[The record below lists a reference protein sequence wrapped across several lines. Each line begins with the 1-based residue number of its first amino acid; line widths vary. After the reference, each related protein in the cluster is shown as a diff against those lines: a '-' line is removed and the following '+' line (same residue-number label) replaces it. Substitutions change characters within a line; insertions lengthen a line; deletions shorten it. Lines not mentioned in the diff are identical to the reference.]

1 MNNAVF
7 RGDLRA
13 RAASRKIF
21 AIELFYLG
29 VLGVLA
35 WLGMPPELGA
45 QPAERAASLTTALLV
60 VQAILITYFVSACAS
75 QEIAV
80 ETEKSPVD
88 LVFAPF
94 APRSIVAGKSLA
106 TLATV
111 GYWLLLGAPL
121 VALAAGIRRDSAAG
135 LVSAG
140 ALIAVVAWSMGQLG
154 LWLGVAIE
162 SEFSR
167 TLAHW
172 GFLTLVF
179 VGTLALPLPARTIN
193 PVVGIAAA
201 QSGALP
207 AAVYAG
213 YLVFGMACDAGARM
227 TLRRYLV

>member
-1 MNNAVF
+1 VSNPVL

-45 QPAERAASLTTALLV
+45 QAAERTTSLTTALLV
-60 VQAILITYFVSACAS
+60 VEAILVTYFASACAA

-94 APRSIVAGKSLA
+94 TPRSIVAGKSLA
-106 TLATV
+106 TLATA

-121 VALAAGIRRDSAAG
+121 VALSAGIRQDSAAG

-154 LWLGVAIE
+154 MWLGIAIE

-172 GFLTLVF
+172 GLLLLVF
-179 VGTLALPLPARTIN
+179 VGTLALPMPARTIKYRAYT
-193 PVVGIAAA
+193 AAA
-201 QSGALP
+201 QRGELP
-207 AAVYAG
+207 AAVYAL
-213 YLVFGMACDAGARM
+213 YVAFGLACDGAARR
-227 TLRRYLV
+227 TLRRYLA